1 MRAERAEWASQRWVL
16 RVVGPGLQ
24 GISRAKRAEWAS
36 QRNLGLETMTDS
48 AVTPQASDQYVQSL
62 ARGLA
67 VIRAF
72 DANNPVM
79 TLSEVAARTDLT
91 RATARRFLHTLVEL
105 GYVRTD
111 GKTFAL
117 TAKVLQ
123 LGYSYLSALSLPQL
137 AQPHLEQLSLKLGES
152 TSAAV
157 LDGPDI
163 FYVARVATRRIMNVG
178 ITVGTRFPA
187 YATSMGR
194 VLLAGLPQAKFEAY
208 LSTAELTPITP
219 RTVASVPDLRAA
231 VEHVR
236 AQGWCLLDQE
246 LEIGLMSIAAPV
258 WNHNNG
264 DNVAAINVSLQA
276 QAVAARPDPD
286 VYLESV
292 RLEVVATANAISQD
306 VSAKH

>member
-1 MRAERAEWASQRWVL
+1 
-16 RVVGPGLQ
+16 
-24 GISRAKRAEWAS
+24 
-36 QRNLGLETMTDS
+36 MTDAADTQAAS
-48 AVTPQASDQYVQSL
+48 APQASDQYVQSL

-72 DANNPVM
+72 DTDHPVM
-79 TLSEVAARTDLT
+79 TLTEVAARTGLT

-123 LGYSYLSALSLPQL
+123 LGYAYLSGLSLPQL
-137 AQPHLEQLSLKLGES
+137 AQPHLEELSLKLGES

-157 LDGPDI
+157 LDGTDI
-163 FYVARVATRRIMNVG
+163 AYIARVTTRRIMNVG

-194 VLLAGLPQAKFEAY
+194 VLLAALPPA
-208 LSTAELTPITP
+208 
-219 RTVASVPDLRAA
+219 DLRAYLAAAEIKPLTPRALGTARELLA
-231 VEHVR
+231 VLDKVR

-246 LEIGLMSIAAPV
+246 LEIGLMSVAAPV
-258 WNHNNG
+258 YDG
-264 DNVAAINVSLQA
+264 PTKVVAAVNVSLQA
-276 QAVAARPDPD
+276 QSVAAKPDPEAF
-286 VYLESV
+286 LASV
-292 RLEVVATANAISQD
+292 SREIVATAKLISAD
-306 VSAKH
+306 VSARQ

>member
-1 MRAERAEWASQRWVL
+1 
-16 RVVGPGLQ
+16 
-24 GISRAKRAEWAS
+24 
-36 QRNLGLETMTDS
+36 MTDA
-48 AVTPQASDQYVQSL
+48 AVAGAPQASDQYVQSL

-72 DANNPVM
+72 DTDHPVM
-79 TLSEVAARTDLT
+79 TLTEVAGRTDLT

-123 LGYSYLSALSLPQL
+123 LGYAYLSGLSLPQL
-137 AQPHLEQLSLKLGES
+137 AQPHLEELSLKLGES

-157 LDGPDI
+157 LDGTDI
-163 FYVARVATRRIMNVG
+163 AYIARVTTRRIMTIG

-194 VLLAGLPQAKFEAY
+194 VLLAHLPSAELDAY
-208 LSTAELTPITP
+208 LAAADIKPLTPRGLGTVPELLAELE
-219 RTVASVPDLRAA
+219 R
-231 VEHVR
+231 VR

-246 LEIGLMSIAAPV
+246 LELGLMSVAAPV
-258 WNHNNG
+258 YDG
-264 DNVAAINVSLQA
+264 PTKVVAAVNVSLQA
-276 QAVAARPDPD
+276 QSVAAQPDRD
-286 VYLESV
+286 AYLASIAREI
-292 RLEVVATANAISQD
+292 VATAKL
-306 VSAKH
+306 VSADLSARG

>member
-1 MRAERAEWASQRWVL
+1 
-16 RVVGPGLQ
+16 
-24 GISRAKRAEWAS
+24 
-36 QRNLGLETMTDS
+36 MTD
-48 AVTPQASDQYVQSL
+48 AATAGAPQASDQYVQSL
-62 ARGLA
+62 ARGLS

-72 DANNPVM
+72 DAGNPAM
-79 TLSEVAARTDLT
+79 TLSEVAARTDLA

-137 AQPHLEQLSLKLGES
+137 AQPHLEELSGKLGES

-157 LDGPDI
+157 LDGTDI
-163 FYVARVATRRIMNVG
+163 SYVARVTTRRIMTIG

-187 YATSMGR
+187 HATSMGR
-194 VLLAGLPQAKFEAY
+194 VLLAGLPQPKLAEY
-208 LSTAELTPITP
+208 LAAAELTAITP
-219 RTVASVPDLRAA
+219 RTVATARDLVGVLDA
-231 VEHVR
+231 VR
-236 AQGWCLLDQE
+236 TQGWCLLDQE

-258 WNHNNG
+258 WNHNAG
-264 DNVAAINVSLQA
+264 EVVAAVNVSLSTQN
-276 QAVAARPDPD
+276 VAGRRDPEA
-286 VYLESV
+286 YLESV
-292 RLEVVATANAISQD
+292 RQHVVETARAISQD

>member
-1 MRAERAEWASQRWVL
+1 
-16 RVVGPGLQ
+16 
-24 GISRAKRAEWAS
+24 
-36 QRNLGLETMTDS
+36 MTNAPADTQ
-48 AVTPQASDQYVQSL
+48 AAPQAGDQYVQSL

-72 DANNPVM
+72 DTDHPLM
-79 TLSEVAARTDLT
+79 TLTEVAARTDLT

-123 LGYSYLSALSLPQL
+123 LGYAYLSGLSLPQL
-137 AQPHLEQLSLKLGES
+137 AQPHLEELSLKLGES

-157 LDGPDI
+157 LDGADI
-163 FYVARVATRRIMNVG
+163 AYIARVTTRRIMNVG

-194 VLLAGLPQAKFEAY
+194 VLLAALPPAELRAY
-208 LSTAELTPITP
+208 LAAAEIKPLTPRALGTP
-219 RTVASVPDLRAA
+219 QDLLA
-231 VEHVR
+231 VLETVR

-246 LEIGLMSIAAPV
+246 LELGLMSVAAPV
-258 WNHNNG
+258 HDG
-264 DNVAAINVSLQA
+264 PKVVAAVNVSLQA
-276 QAVAARPDPD
+276 QSVGARPDPEA
-286 VYLESV
+286 YFASV
-292 RLEVVATANAISQD
+292 AQEIVATAKLISAD
-306 VSAKH
+306 LTARG